1 MSALLQICFVI
12 VTIAVVGIAIATI
25 KMMQHVRKSSDEYS
39 KLAVEARQLIDQLGT
54 VARDAQEIVGTFR
67 DVAPRVRR
75 VMDRFEAV
83 GDRAVTLSDTV
94 LQEVELPVRTVVA
107 LMRGVRYGAQQL
119 VERLTQRFTGRV
131 STNGGR
137 NYE

>member
-1 MSALLQICFVI
+1 
-12 VTIAVVGIAIATI
+12 
-25 KMMQHVRKSSDEYS
+25 
-39 KLAVEARQLIDQLGT
+39 
-54 VARDAQEIVGTFR
+54 
-67 DVAPRVRR
+67 
-75 VMDRFEAV
+75 MDRFEAV